1 MLERVTLGMIK
12 LLTIAILGVI
22 LYRLLFP
29 PQRIENRKDNN
40 ISDEDYVDYE
50 EVDE

>member
-1 MLERVTLGMIK
+1 MIK

-29 PQRIENRKDNN
+29 KPRLEDRHR
-40 ISDEDYVDYE
+40 DEYNDDDYIDYE
-50 EVDE
+50 ELDD